1 MPLTTATAEPEAPE
15 AAGADDALFDLALEA
30 TETRQRSV
38 LGGWFYVGGWL
49 LVCLTA
55 GLADALAWSVGV
67 AMLALAI
74 VRHRLPAPTGAT
86 APDLL
91 RALRWPW
98 IVALLGAS
106 LWGYV
111 SVAVAIEPRLEA
123 ARPIAL
129 FATVAY
135 ATAFAHSFPMRR
147 ALSMAAILLLYLP
160 SVAAFA
166 ATGRGPLALAMLVY
180 LVYLVYVALALVR
193 SHAEYRQRLA
203 LDAELRRQRDRY
215 ELQSRRDGLTGL
227 ANRRRFVAA
236 LAERVA
242 RAIGQGEGFALLILD
257 LDQFKSVNDRLGH
270 AVGDRCLAD
279 IGARLARAFAGAGE
293 LPVRLGGEEFGV
305 LLSGHDLDAA
315 LGRAESFRAALAATP
330 IVAGEHRFT
339 ITTSVGVG
347 AFDAVR
353 HADGDDLYREVDQA
367 LYRAKAG
374 GRNRV
379 CAVEPATR

>member
-1 MPLTTATAEPEAPE
+1 MPSTTTSPESEAAE
-15 AAGADDALFDLALEA
+15 AAGADDTLFDLALEA
-30 TETRQRSV
+30 TETRQRSL

-55 GLADALAWSVGV
+55 GQSDALAWTVGA

-74 VRHRLPAPTGAT
+74 ARHRLPAPAGTT
-86 APDLL
+86 AQDLL

-106 LWGYV
+106 LWGFA
-111 SVAVAIEPRLEA
+111 SVAVATEPRLEA

-147 ALSMAAILLLYLP
+147 VLSMAAILLLYLP
-160 SVAAFA
+160 SVVAFA
-166 ATGRGPLALAMLVY
+166 ATGRVPLALAMLVY
-180 LVYLVYVALALVR
+180 LAYVALALVR
-193 SHAEYRQRLA
+193 SHAEYRKRLA

-242 RAIGQGEGFALLILD
+242 RAVGQGEGFALLILD
-257 LDQFKSVNDRLGH
+257 LDQFKSVNDRHGH
-270 AVGDRCLAD
+270 AAGDRCLAE

-315 LGRAESFRAALAATP
+315 LRRAESFRAALAATP

-379 CAVEPATR
+379 CVVEPATR

>member
-1 MPLTTATAEPEAPE
+1 MPATITSPESEAPE
-15 AAGADDALFDLALEA
+15 AAGADDTLFDLALEA
-30 TETRQRSV
+30 TETRQRSL

-55 GLADALAWSVGV
+55 GFADALAWTVGV

-74 VRHRLPAPTGAT
+74 VRHRLPAPAGAT

-98 IVALLGAS
+98 MVALLGAS

-111 SVAVAIEPRLEA
+111 SVVVAIEPRLEA

-166 ATGRGPLALAMLVY
+166 ATGRMPLALAM

-193 SHAEYRQRLA
+193 SHAEYRRRLA

-242 RAIGQGEGFALLILD
+242 RAVGQGEGFALLILD
-257 LDQFKSVNDRLGH
+257 LDQFKSVNDRHGH
-270 AVGDRCLAD
+270 AAGDRCLAE

-315 LGRAESFRAALAATP
+315 LRRAESFRAALAATP

>member
-1 MPLTTATAEPEAPE
+1 MPPPTTTAESEAAET
-15 AAGADDALFDLALEA
+15 AGADDTLFDLALEA

-55 GLADALAWSVGV
+55 GLADALAWTVGV

-74 VRHRLPAPTGAT
+74 ARHRLPAPAGAT

-98 IVALLGAS
+98 IVALLGAC
-106 LWGYV
+106 LWGYA
-111 SVAVAIEPRLEA
+111 SVAVALEPRLEA

-160 SVAAFA
+160 SVVAFA
-166 ATGRGPLALAMLVY
+166 ATGRVPLALAMLVY
-180 LVYLVYVALALVR
+180 LAYVALALVR

-236 LAERVA
+236 LTERVA

-257 LDQFKSVNDRLGH
+257 LDQFKSVNDRHGH
-270 AVGDRCLAD
+270 AAGDRCLAE
-279 IGARLARAFAGAGE
+279 IGARLAHAFAGAGE

-305 LLSGHDLDAA
+305 LLSGHDLEAA